1 MTQLYEIKVSLS
13 PNQKK
18 NLSNAYHKRETIVLR
33 LTKDSLTGNDTLYV
47 PSNVVKRLEKN
58 HKLRKGMDIK
68 LAKTNIRK
76 QVGGS
81 LLTSILTLGRTLAPT
96 LGKTLGLSAL
106 AGLASEG
113 ASQVV
118 KKIAGKGVQSGGFLI
133 PQNKIDQLIAYK
145 HLLTD
150 KQKRDIL
157 NSVQSGGQLVLKPT
171 KSQYGGFLG
180 TLLASIGIPLAI
192 EALKKITGGAPRMGS
207 DLIKGHGAPRIGMYQ
222 PPPFIG
228 TWEQARK
235 GGGKKKNKKKTEKI
249 RSRTIAGKKQSIQKR
264 TSLKHS
270 IVKPKFHKK
279 IPMSNYDLLDWC
291 KYLNIPI
298 NNVLSREES
307 SPHNHMQALF
317 IYNLEP
323 SYMSGSHW
331 VATYVK
337 NGDREAIGKPIINYF
352 DSFGMPPFQEIV
364 NHAKRTNM
372 TLLHQ
377 SDQIQ
382 NLLTTTCGYFCLYF
396 LNEMNKGTSYYDLL
410 KVFNS
415 HNTMENEKYIENYFK
430 II

>member
-1 MTQLYEIKVSLS
+1 MTELHEIRVSLS

-18 NLSNAYHKRETIVLR
+18 NLSNAYHKRETIIMR
-33 LTKDSLTGNDTLYV
+33 LSKDSLSGNDILYV
-47 PSNVVKRLEKN
+47 PLTVAKRLLKSR
-58 HKLRKGMDIK
+58 KLNKGMDIK

-96 LGKTLGLSAL
+96 IGKTLGLSAL

-118 KKIAGKGVQSGGFLI
+118 KKISGGFLI
-133 PQNKIDQLIAYK
+133 PNDKINQLIAYK

-157 NSVQSGGQLVLKPT
+157 NTFQSGGKLVMVPT
-171 KSQYGGFLG
+171 KSQSGGFLG
-180 TLLASIGIPLAI
+180 SLLASIGLPIAI
-192 EALKKITGGAPRMGS
+192 EAIKKITGGAPRMGS
-207 DLIKGHGAPRIGMYQ
+207 KLKGHGAPRIGSELKGHGSPRIGMYEP

-228 TWEQARK
+228 TWEQAGK
-235 GGGKKKNKKKTEKI
+235 GSGGKKKKI
-249 RSRTIAGKKQSIQKR
+249 WRWTVAGEKQSIQKR
-264 TSLKHS
+264 SSIKHS
-270 IVKPKFHKK
+270 IVKPKFHKT
-279 IPMSNYDLLDWC
+279 IPMSNYDLLKWC
-291 KYLNIPI
+291 EYLLIPI

-307 SPHNHMQALF
+307 SPHNHKQALF

-337 NGDREAIGKPIINYF
+337 NGIINYF

-364 NHAKRTNM
+364 NHAKRKNM
-372 TLLHQ
+372 TLVHQ

-382 NLLTTTCGYFCLYF
+382 NLMTTTCGYFCLYF
-396 LNEMNKGTSYYDLL
+396 LNEMSKGRSYYDSM
-410 KVFNS
+410 KVFNI
-415 HNTMENEKYIENYFK
+415 HNTMKNEKYIENYFK

>member
-18 NLSNAYHKRETIVLR
+18 NLSNAFHKRETIVLR

-47 PSNVVKRLEKN
+47 PSNVVKRLAKSK
-58 HKLRKGMDIK
+58 KLKKGMDIK

-81 LLTSILTLGRTLAPT
+81 LLTSILTLGRTLVPT
-96 LGKTLGLSAL
+96 IGKTLGLSAL

-157 NSVQSGGQLVLKPT
+157 NSIQSGGQLVMKPT

-180 TLLASIGIPLAI
+180 TLLASIGIPLAVGAI
-192 EALKKITGGAPRMGS
+192 KKMTGGAPRMGS
-207 DLIKGHGAPRIGMYQ
+207 KLKGHGAPRIGMYQ

-235 GGGKKKNKKKTEKI
+235 GGGKKKIKKTEKI
-249 RSRTIAGKKQSIQKR
+249 RRGIIAGKKQSIQKR

-270 IVKPKFHKK
+270 IVKPKFNKH
-279 IPMSNYDLLDWC
+279 IPMSNFDLIKWC
-291 KYLNIPI
+291 EYLNIPI
-298 NNVLSREES
+298 NNVLSRDES
-307 SPHNHMQALF
+307 SPHNHIQALF

-337 NGDREAIGKPIINYF
+337 NGIINYF

-364 NHAKRTNM
+364 NHAKRKNM

-396 LNEMNKGTSYYDLL
+396 LNEMNKGRSYYDSL

>member
-33 LTKDSLTGNDTLYV
+33 LTKDSLSGNDTLYV
-47 PSNVVKRLEKN
+47 PSNVVKRLAKSQ
-58 HKLRKGMDIK
+58 KLKKGMDIK

-81 LLTSILTLGRTLAPT
+81 LLTSILTLGRRLAPT

-118 KKIAGKGVQSGGFLI
+118 KKITGGFLI
-133 PQNKIDQLIAYK
+133 PNDKINQLIAYK

-157 NSVQSGGQLVLKPT
+157 NSVQSGGKLVLKPT

-180 TLLASIGIPLAI
+180 TLLASIGIPLAV
-192 EALKKITGGAPRMGS
+192 EAIKKITGGAPRMGS
-207 DLIKGHGAPRIGMYQ
+207 ELTKGHGAPRIGAPRIGMYQ
-222 PPPFIG
+222 PPPPFVG

-235 GGGKKKNKKKTEKI
+235 GGGKKKKSSQKNKKV
-249 RSRTIAGKKQSIQKR
+249 RSRTIARQKQSIQKR
-264 TSLKHS
+264 PSLKHS
-270 IVKPKFHKK
+270 IVKPTFHKN
-279 IPMSNYDLLDWC
+279 IPMSNYDLLKWC

-298 NNVLSREES
+298 KDVLSRDETV
-307 SPHNHMQALF
+307 PHNHMQPLF

-337 NGDREAIGKPIINYF
+337 NGIINYF

-364 NHAKRTNM
+364 NHAKRKNM
-372 TLLHQ
+372 TLIHQ

-396 LNEMNKGTSYYDLL
+396 LNEMCKGRSYYDSL
-410 KVFNS
+410 KMFNI
-415 HNTMENEKYIENYFK
+415 HNTMKNEKYIENYFK
-430 II
+430 IM

>member
-33 LTKDSLTGNDTLYV
+33 LTKNSLSGNDTLYV
-47 PSNVVKRLEKN
+47 PSTVVKRLAKSQ
-58 HKLRKGMDIK
+58 KLEKGMDIK

-118 KKIAGKGVQSGGFLI
+118 KKITGGFLI
-133 PQNKIDQLIAYK
+133 PNDKINQLIAYK

-157 NSVQSGGQLVLKPT
+157 NSFQSGGKLVLKPT
-171 KSQYGGFLG
+171 KSQSGGFLG
-180 TLLASIGIPLAI
+180 TLLASIGIPLAV
-192 EALKKITGGAPRMGS
+192 EAIKKMTGGAPRMGS
-207 DLIKGHGAPRIGMYQ
+207 KLKGHGAPRLGMYQ

-228 TWEQARK
+228 TWEQVRK
-235 GGGKKKNKKKTEKI
+235 GGGKKKTSQKNKKIGRWTV
-249 RSRTIAGKKQSIQKR
+249 AGKKQSIQKR
-264 TSLKHS
+264 PSLKHS
-270 IVKPKFHKK
+270 IVKPKFHKN
-279 IPMSNYDLLDWC
+279 IPISNYDLLKWC
-291 KYLNIPI
+291 EYLNIPI
-298 NNVLSREES
+298 KDVLSRDENT
-307 SPHNHMQALF
+307 PHNHMQALF

-323 SYMSGSHW
+323 SYMNGSHW

-337 NGDREAIGKPIINYF
+337 NGIVNYF
-352 DSFGMPPFQEIV
+352 DSFGMPPFQELVDHVKKKKLI
-364 NHAKRTNM
+364 
-372 TLLHQ
+372 LLHQ
-377 SDQIQ
+377 NNQIQ
-382 NLLTTTCGYFCLYF
+382 NINTTTCGYFCLYF

-410 KVFNS
+410 KVFNI
-415 HNTMENEKYIENYFK
+415 HDTMKNEKFIENHFK
-430 II
+430 NM

>member
-1 MTQLYEIKVSLS
+1 MTELHEIRVSLS

-18 NLSNAYHKRETIVLR
+18 NLSNAYHKRETIIMR
-33 LTKDSLTGNDTLYV
+33 LSKDSLSGNDILYV
-47 PSNVVKRLEKN
+47 PLTVAKRLLKSR
-58 HKLRKGMDIK
+58 KLNKGMDIK

-96 LGKTLGLSAL
+96 IGKTLGLSAL

-118 KKIAGKGVQSGGFLI
+118 KKISGGFLI
-133 PQNKIDQLIAYK
+133 PNDKINQLIAYK

-157 NSVQSGGQLVLKPT
+157 NSFQSGGKLVLVPT
-171 KSQYGGFLG
+171 KSQSGGFLG
-180 TLLASIGIPLAI
+180 TLLASIGLPIAI
-192 EALKKITGGAPRMGS
+192 EAIKKITGGAPRMGS
-207 DLIKGHGAPRIGMYQ
+207 KLKGHGAPRMGSKLKGEGSPRIGMYEP

-228 TWEQARK
+228 TWEQAGK
-235 GGGKKKNKKKTEKI
+235 GSGGKKKKKIWRWTV
-249 RSRTIAGKKQSIQKR
+249 AGEKQSIQKR
-264 TSLKHS
+264 PSLKHS
-270 IVKPKFHKK
+270 IVKPKFHKN
-279 IPMSNYDLLDWC
+279 IPMSNYDLLKWC
-291 KYLNIPI
+291 QYLNIPI

-307 SPHNHMQALF
+307 SPHNHKQALF

-323 SYMSGSHW
+323 SYMIGSHW

-337 NGDREAIGKPIINYF
+337 NGIINYF

-364 NHAKRTNM
+364 NHAKRKNM
-372 TLLHQ
+372 TLVHQ

-382 NLLTTTCGYFCLYF
+382 NLMTTTCGYFCLYF
-396 LNEMNKGTSYYDLL
+396 LNEMSKGRSYYDSM
-410 KVFNS
+410 KVFNI
-415 HNTMENEKYIENYFK
+415 HNTMKNEKYIENYFK

>member
-1 MTQLYEIKVSLS
+1 MTQLYEIKVRLS

-33 LTKDSLTGNDTLYV
+33 LTKDSLSGNDTLYV
-47 PSNVVKRLEKN
+47 PSNVVKRLAKN

-96 LGKTLGLSAL
+96 LSRTLGLSAL

-133 PQNKIDQLIAYK
+133 PQNKINQLIANK

-157 NSVQSGGQLVLKPT
+157 NSVQSGGKLVLKPT

-192 EALKKITGGAPRMGS
+192 EAIKKISGRGAPRMGS
-207 DLIKGHGAPRIGMYQ
+207 DFRKGHGAPRLGMYQ

-228 TWEQARK
+228 TWDQIRK
-235 GGGKKKNKKKTEKI
+235 GGGKKKPRKTKK
-249 RSRTIAGKKQSIQKR
+249 SGAG
-264 TSLKHS
+264 
-270 IVKPKFHKK
+270 
-279 IPMSNYDLLDWC
+279 LLLGRNSPF
-291 KYLNIPI
+291 KNVPLLNI
-298 NNVLSREES
+298 
-307 SPHNHMQALF
+307 
-317 IYNLEP
+317 
-323 SYMSGSHW
+323 
-331 VATYVK
+331 
-337 NGDREAIGKPIINYF
+337 
-352 DSFGMPPFQEIV
+352 
-364 NHAKRTNM
+364 
-372 TLLHQ
+372 LL
-377 SDQIQ
+377 
-382 NLLTTTCGYFCLYF
+382 
-396 LNEMNKGTSYYDLL
+396 
-410 KVFNS
+410 
-415 HNTMENEKYIENYFK
+415 
-430 II
+430 

>member
-1 MTQLYEIKVSLS
+1 MAQLYEIKVSLS
-13 PNQKK
+13 PYQKK

-33 LTKDSLTGNDTLYV
+33 LTKDTLSGNDTLYV
-47 PSNVVKRLEKN
+47 PSNVVKRLRKN
-58 HKLRKGMDIK
+58 QKLKKGMDIK

-118 KKIAGKGVQSGGFLI
+118 KKIAGKGSGGFLI
-133 PQNKIDQLIAYK
+133 PQNKINQLIANK

-157 NSVQSGGQLVLKPT
+157 KSVQSGGQLVLKPT

-180 TLLASIGIPLAI
+180 TLLASIGIPLAV
-192 EALKKITGGAPRMGS
+192 EAIKKITGGAPRMGS
-207 DLIKGHGAPRIGMYQ
+207 ELKGFGAPRMGSELKGYGAPRLGMYQ
-222 PPPFIG
+222 PPPPFIG

-235 GGGKKKNKKKTEKI
+235 GGGKKKVRK
-249 RSRTIAGKKQSIQKR
+249 RTFAGKKQSIQKR
-264 TSLKHS
+264 PSLKHS
-270 IVKPKFHKK
+270 FVKPKFHKN
-279 IPMSNYDLLDWC
+279 IPMSNYDLLKWC

-307 SPHNHMQALF
+307 SPHNHKQALF

-337 NGDREAIGKPIINYF
+337 NDIINYF
-352 DSFGMPPFQEIV
+352 DSFGMPPFQEMV
-364 NHAKRTNM
+364 NHAKRANIK
-372 TLLHQ
+372 LVHQ
-377 SDQIQ
+377 SDQLQ
-382 NLLTTTCGYFCLYF
+382 SLMTTTCGYFCLYF
-396 LNEMNKGTSYYDLL
+396 LNEMSNGRSYYDLL
-410 KVFNS
+410 KVFDD
-415 HNTMENEKYIENYFK
+415 TMENEKFIENYF
-430 II
+430 I

>member
-33 LTKDSLTGNDTLYV
+33 LTKDSLSGNDTLYV
-47 PSNVVKRLEKN
+47 PSNVVKRLAKSQ
-58 HKLRKGMDIK
+58 KLKKGMDIK

-118 KKIAGKGVQSGGFLI
+118 KKITGGFLI
-133 PQNKIDQLIAYK
+133 PNDKINQLIAYK

-157 NSVQSGGQLVLKPT
+157 NSVQSGGKLVLKPT

-180 TLLASIGIPLAI
+180 TLLASIGIPLAV
-192 EALKKITGGAPRMGS
+192 EAIKKITGGAPRMGS
-207 DLIKGHGAPRIGMYQ
+207 ERTKGHGAPRIGAPRIGMYQ
-222 PPPFIG
+222 PPPPFVG

-235 GGGKKKNKKKTEKI
+235 GGGKKKQKTKKTI
-249 RSRTIAGKKQSIQKR
+249 GRWIVAGKKQSIQKR
-264 TSLKHS
+264 PSLKHS
-270 IVKPKFHKK
+270 IVKPKFHKN
-279 IPMSNYDLLDWC
+279 IPMSNYDLLKWC

-298 NNVLSREES
+298 KDVLSRDETV
-307 SPHNHMQALF
+307 PHNHMQALF

-337 NGDREAIGKPIINYF
+337 NGIINYF

-364 NHAKRTNM
+364 NHAKRKNI

-396 LNEMNKGTSYYDLL
+396 LNETSKGRSYYDLL
-410 KVFNS
+410 KVFNI
-415 HNTMENEKYIENYFK
+415 HNTMKNEKYIENYFK
-430 II
+430 NM

>member
-1 MTQLYEIKVSLS
+1 
-13 PNQKK
+13 
-18 NLSNAYHKRETIVLR
+18 
-33 LTKDSLTGNDTLYV
+33 
-47 PSNVVKRLEKN
+47 
-58 HKLRKGMDIK
+58 MDIK

-171 KSQYGGFLG
+171 KSQYGGFWG

-207 DLIKGHGAPRIGMYQ
+207 DLTTGGAPRMGSDLTKGHGAPRMGSDLTKGHGAPRIGMYQ

-337 NGDREAIGKPIINYF
+337 NGIINYF

-396 LNEMNKGTSYYDLL
+396 LNEMSKGRSYYDLL

>member
-33 LTKDSLTGNDTLYV
+33 LTKDSLSGNDTLYV
-47 PSNVVKRLEKN
+47 PSNVVKRLRKN
-58 HKLRKGMDIK
+58 QKLRKGMDIK

-133 PQNKIDQLIAYK
+133 PQNKINQLIAYK

-157 NSVQSGGQLVLKPT
+157 NSIQSGGQLVMKPT

-180 TLLASIGIPLAI
+180 TLLAIIGIPLAV
-192 EALKKITGGAPRMGS
+192 EAIKKMTGGAPRMGS
-207 DLIKGHGAPRIGMYQ
+207 ELMKGHGAPRLGMYQ

-228 TWEQARK
+228 TWEQAGK
-235 GGGKKKNKKKTEKI
+235 GSSGKKKKI
-249 RSRTIAGKKQSIQKR
+249 WRWTVAGEKQSIQKR
-264 TSLKHS
+264 SSIKHS
-270 IVKPKFHKK
+270 IVKPKFHKT
-279 IPMSNYDLLDWC
+279 IPMSNYDLLKWC
-291 KYLNIPI
+291 QYLNIPI

-307 SPHNHMQALF
+307 SPHNHKQALF

-337 NGDREAIGKPIINYF
+337 NGIINYF

-364 NHAKRTNM
+364 NHAKRKNM
-372 TLLHQ
+372 TLVHQ
-377 SDQIQ
+377 SDEIQ

-396 LNEMNKGTSYYDLL
+396 LNEMSKGRSYYDSL

-415 HNTMENEKYIENYFK
+415 HNTMKNEKYIENYFK

>member
-1 MTQLYEIKVSLS
+1 MTELHEIRVSLS

-18 NLSNAYHKRETIVLR
+18 NLSNAYHKRETIIMR
-33 LTKDSLTGNDTLYV
+33 LSKDSLSGNDILYV
-47 PSNVVKRLEKN
+47 PLTVAKRLLKSR
-58 HKLRKGMDIK
+58 KLNKGMDIK

-96 LGKTLGLSAL
+96 IGKTLGLSAL

-118 KKIAGKGVQSGGFLI
+118 KKISGGFLI
-133 PQNKIDQLIAYK
+133 PNDKINQLIAYK

-157 NSVQSGGQLVLKPT
+157 NSFQSGGKLVLVPT
-171 KSQYGGFLG
+171 KSQSGGFLG
-180 TLLASIGIPLAI
+180 TLLASIGLPIAI
-192 EALKKITGGAPRMGS
+192 EAIKKITGGAPRMGS
-207 DLIKGHGAPRIGMYQ
+207 KLKGHGAPRMGSKLKGEGSPRIGMYEP

-228 TWEQARK
+228 TWEQAGK
-235 GGGKKKNKKKTEKI
+235 GSSGKKKKKIWRWTV
-249 RSRTIAGKKQSIQKR
+249 AGEKQSIQKR
-264 TSLKHS
+264 SSIKHS
-270 IVKPKFHKK
+270 IVKPKFHKT
-279 IPMSNYDLLDWC
+279 IPMSNYDLLKWC
-291 KYLNIPI
+291 QYLNIPI

-307 SPHNHMQALF
+307 SPHNHKQALF

-337 NGDREAIGKPIINYF
+337 NGIINYF

-364 NHAKRTNM
+364 NHAKRKNM
-372 TLLHQ
+372 TLVHQ

-382 NLLTTTCGYFCLYF
+382 NLMTTTCGYFCLYF
-396 LNEMNKGTSYYDLL
+396 LNEMSKGRSYYDSM
-410 KVFNS
+410 KVFNI
-415 HNTMENEKYIENYFK
+415 HNTMKNEKYIENYFK

>member
-18 NLSNAYHKRETIVLR
+18 NLSNAFHKRETIVLR

-47 PSNVVKRLEKN
+47 PSNVVKRLE
-58 HKLRKGMDIK
+58 
-68 LAKTNIRK
+68 RK

-81 LLTSILTLGRTLAPT
+81 LLTSILTLGRTLVPT
-96 LGKTLGLSAL
+96 IGKTLGLSAL

-180 TLLASIGIPLAI
+180 TLLASIGIPLAV
-192 EALKKITGGAPRMGS
+192 EAIKKMTGGAPRMGS
-207 DLIKGHGAPRIGMYQ
+207 KLKGHGAPRIGMYQ

-235 GGGKKKNKKKTEKI
+235 GGGKKKIKKNREMDCCWEKTA
-249 RSRTIAGKKQSIQKR
+249 RSK
-264 TSLKHS
+264 TSLS
-270 IVKPKFHKK
+270 
-279 IPMSNYDLLDWC
+279 
-291 KYLNIPI
+291 
-298 NNVLSREES
+298 
-307 SPHNHMQALF
+307 
-317 IYNLEP
+317 
-323 SYMSGSHW
+323 
-331 VATYVK
+331 
-337 NGDREAIGKPIINYF
+337 
-352 DSFGMPPFQEIV
+352 
-364 NHAKRTNM
+364 
-372 TLLHQ
+372 
-377 SDQIQ
+377 
-382 NLLTTTCGYFCLYF
+382 
-396 LNEMNKGTSYYDLL
+396 
-410 KVFNS
+410 
-415 HNTMENEKYIENYFK
+415 
-430 II
+430 